1 MINKSPTNSAQ
12 ESKFSVGW
20 YGLTI
25 FLSAFLLF
33 QVQPLMAKFI
43 LPWFGGGAGIW
54 TACMV
59 FFQCTL
65 LIGYAYAH
73 LLSNRL
79 VVSRQALI
87 HIIVLCLSIM
97 LLPITPEASWK
108 PADVDS
114 PTLDILLL
122 LLVNVGVP
130 FAVLSATVP
139 LLSRWFSLSHP
150 QRSPYR
156 LYALSNTGSLLA
168 LLSYPF
174 IIEPNLGLT
183 TQAMNWSL
191 TYGVFVLLCCW
202 CAFRISTIKQAVALN
217 DLAQGNGTQFV
228 DESVRSGEVDR
239 VPGKI
244 DTVLWLALSTTASVM
259 LLASTHRLSHDIA
272 VIPLMWIAP
281 LALYLLSFILCF
293 DHSWWYKRWLFVPL
307 LVVSAFFVVSS
318 MHWTKF
324 LQIEGKMI
332 AYLVLLFAVSMVCH
346 GELVRIKPS
355 ARFLTRF
362 YLVVATGGALGG
374 ILVAVIAPLVLDD
387 FWEYQF
393 GLIAACLLAMLCVCL
408 DRKRQPRITSTR
420 ALLATRIVWGVCT
433 ALLVILAIG
442 LTGTMR
448 RDLREYTEMSRNFY
462 DVVRIKESSIL
473 RFMVSGR
480 VDHGTQFVKPAL
492 RRIATS
498 YFGHESGI
506 GVAIQEARRLQL
518 ESNNTKMGLRIGVIG
533 LGAGTMAALTEPG
546 DEIRF
551 YEINPDVY
559 RLADKYFSYMD
570 DTKADVEVV
579 FGDAR
584 LSLEREMQN
593 GELQKFDVLAVDAFT
608 SDAVPI
614 HLLTREALKLYYQHL
629 EPNGLL
635 AIHVSNN
642 YVNLSAVV
650 RGLADD
656 SGRHAVR
663 IYTPRSARSHADH
676 SGWVIVAKNRSFVES
691 ELVQATATPW
701 TEHESLPIVWTDDY
715 ASLWQAMVAEKDH
728 SDSRWISAPNGGMFV
743 IDQAGLLTYSAYLRL
758 LEICRLLYHQTDG
771 SRALMVVTA
780 NKMPKQDGR
789 ELSFEE
795 YSQQLYKEYKLNVP
809 GEVEG
814 IMILFSVAH
823 GKASIRF
830 DNYWPDSLNKQIHHQ
845 FSEAIKGG
853 ASSKNLS
860 EHLVPGVEAI
870 DRLVRQTY
878 QPGSGN

>member
-1 MINKSPTNSAQ
+1 
-12 ESKFSVGW
+12 VGW
-20 YGLTI
+20 YGVTI

-65 LIGYAYAH
+65 LVGYAYAH
-73 LLSNRL
+73 LLSNSL
-79 VVSRQALI
+79 PLKRQALI
-87 HIIVLCLSIM
+87 HIIVLCLSIV

-108 PADVDS
+108 PADANS

-191 TYGVFVLLCCW
+191 AYGVFVLLCCW
-202 CAFRISTIKQAVALN
+202 CAFRISTIKQAVVLN
-217 DLAQGNGTQFV
+217 ELVQGNDNQSA
-228 DESVRSGEVDR
+228 DKAARSGEVDR
-239 VPGKI
+239 APGRI

-259 LLASTHRLSHDIA
+259 LLASTHRISHDVA

-307 LVVSAFFVVSS
+307 LVISAFLVVSS
-318 MHWTKF
+318 MHWTKL
-324 LQIEGKMI
+324 LQIEGKII
-332 AYLVLLFAVSMVCH
+332 AYLVLLFAVCMVCH
-346 GELVRIKPS
+346 GELVRIKPG

-362 YLVVATGGALGG
+362 YLVVAIGGALGG

-393 GLIAACLLAMLCVCL
+393 GLIGACLLAMLCVYL
-408 DRKRQPRITSTR
+408 DRKRQPRQTSKR
-420 ALLATRIVWGVCT
+420 AVVATRITWGVST
-433 ALLVILAIG
+433 ILLVILAVG

-448 RDLREYTEMSRNFY
+448 RDLRKYTEMSRNFY
-462 DVVRIKESSIL
+462 DVVRIKEGNIL
-473 RFMVSGR
+473 RIMVSGR
-480 VDHGTQFVKPAL
+480 VEHGTQFIKPAL

-498 YFGHESGI
+498 YYGHESGI
-506 GVAIQEARRLQL
+506 GIAIQEARRLRL
-518 ESNNTKMGLRIGVIG
+518 LDSSSADSGLRIGGIG
-533 LGAGTMAALTEPG
+533 LGTGTMAALTEPG

-570 DTKADVEVV
+570 DTKADIEVV

-584 LSLEREMQN
+584 LSLEREVLN

-608 SDAVPI
+608 SDAVPL
-614 HLLTREALKLYYQHL
+614 HLLTREAMELYYQHL

-650 RGLADD
+650 RGLANET
-656 SGRHAVR
+656 GRHAVR
-663 IYTPRSARSHADH
+663 IYTPRSARSGTDYAF
-676 SGWVIVAKNRSFVES
+676 WVIVARNRSFVES
-691 ELVQATATPW
+691 ELVQASITPW

-715 ASLWQAMVAEKDH
+715 ASLWQAVVAEKDH
-728 SDSRWISAPNGGMFV
+728 SDSRWVSAPNGGMFV
-743 IDQAGLLTYSAYLRL
+743 IDEAGLLSYSAYLRL
-758 LEICRLLYHQTDG
+758 LEICRLLYHQTGG
-771 SRALMVVTA
+771 SRALMVVTS
-780 NKMPKQDGR
+780 NKMPEQDGR
-789 ELSFEE
+789 DLSFDE

-830 DNYWPDSLNKQIHHQ
+830 DNFWPDSLNKQIHHQ

-860 EHLVPGVEAI
+860 KHLVPGVEDI

-878 QPGSGN
+878 KPENK

>member
-1 MINKSPTNSAQ
+1 
-12 ESKFSVGW
+12 VGW
-20 YGLTI
+20 YGVTI

-65 LIGYAYAH
+65 LVGYAYAH
-73 LLSNRL
+73 LLSNSL
-79 VVSRQALI
+79 PLNRQALI

-108 PADVDS
+108 PADADS

-174 IIEPNLGLT
+174 IIEPNWGLT
-183 TQAMNWSL
+183 AQAMNWSL
-191 TYGVFVLLCCW
+191 AYGVFVLLCCW
-202 CAFRISTIKQAVALN
+202 CAFRIRKIKQAVILT
-217 DLAQGNGTQFV
+217 DLAQGNGTQSA

-239 VPGKI
+239 APGKI
-244 DTVLWLALSTTASVM
+244 DTVLWLVLSTTASVM
-259 LLASTHRLSHDIA
+259 LLASTHRLSHDVA

-293 DHSWWYKRWLFVPL
+293 DHGWWYKRWLFIPL
-307 LVVSAFFVVSS
+307 LVVSAFFVVSL
-318 MHWTKF
+318 MIWQG
-324 LQIEGKMI
+324 LAQIEGKII
-332 AYLVLLFAVSMVCH
+332 AYLVLLFAVCMVCH

-374 ILVAVIAPLVLDD
+374 ILVAVIAPLILDD

-393 GLIAACLLAMLCVCL
+393 GLIAACLLAMLCVYL
-408 DRKRQPRITSTR
+408 DRKRQPRTISTR
-420 ALLATRIVWGVCT
+420 VLVATRIVWGVCMV
-433 ALLVILAIG
+433 LLVILAVG
-442 LTGTMR
+442 LTGTVR
-448 RDLREYTEMSRNFY
+448 KDLREYSEMSRNFY
-462 DVVRIKESSIL
+462 DVVRIKDSAKL
-473 RFMVSGR
+473 RVMVSGR

-492 RRIATS
+492 RRIATT
-498 YFGHESGI
+498 YYGRESGI
-506 GVAIQEARRLQL
+506 GIAIQETRRLRQL
-518 ESNNTKMGLRIGVIG
+518 ESNNIKTGLRIGAIG
-533 LGAGTMAALTEPG
+533 LGTGTMAALTEPG

-559 RLADKYFSYMD
+559 RLADKYFAYLS

-584 LSLEREMQN
+584 LSLEREAQN
-593 GELQKFDVLAVDAFT
+593 GELQQFDVLAVDAFT
-608 SDAVPI
+608 SDAVPL
-614 HLLTREALKLYYQHL
+614 HLLTREAMDLYFSHL
-629 EPNGLL
+629 APHGLL

-650 RGLADD
+650 RGLANKT
-656 SGRHAVR
+656 GRHAVR
-663 IYTPRSARSHADH
+663 IYTPRSARSNTDRAL
-676 SGWVIVAKNRSFVES
+676 WVIVTRDSSFLES

-715 ASLWQAMVAEKDH
+715 ASLWQAIVAEKDH
-728 SDSRWISAPNGGMFV
+728 TYGRYETAPNGGTFV
-743 IDQAGLLTYSAYLRL
+743 IDEAGLLTYSGYLRL
-758 LEICRLLYHQTDG
+758 LEICRLLYHQTGG

-780 NKMPKQDGR
+780 NKMPEQDGR
-789 ELSFEE
+789 DLSFEE
-795 YSQQLYKEYKLNVP
+795 YSQQLYNEYKLNVP

-830 DNYWPDSLNKQIHHQ
+830 DNFWSDSLNTQIHHQ

-853 ASSKNLS
+853 VSGKNLS

-878 QPGSGN
+878 QAEFGG